1 MSEERRK
8 SKKLIWVKF
17 TVLGLLLASGGF
29 TLTACQVPQLGEK
42 STEQPG
48 DKNSD
53 EQVKENPA
61 TKSYQKKVDKQLK
74 KNQSTNPNKTSDQD
88 EDQDEDEDEDKNKQ
102 QDTDVDDDP
111 E

>member
-1 MSEERRK
+1 MSEERKK
-8 SKKLIWVKF
+8 SKKLIWIKF
-17 TVLGLLLASGGF
+17 TILGLLLASGGF

-42 STEQPG
+42 STEKSG

-53 EQVKENPA
+53 EQVKENPT
-61 TKSYQKKVDKQLK
+61 TKSYQKKLDKQLK

-88 EDQDEDEDEDKNKQ
+88 EDDDDKDKGKQ

>member
-1 MSEERRK
+1 MSQENGKSRK
-8 SKKLIWVKF
+8 LCWVKLA
-17 TVLGLLLASGGF
+17 VLALLLVSGGF
-29 TLTACQVPQLGEK
+29 TLTACQVPELGNK

-61 TKSYQKKVDKQLK
+61 VKSYQKKVDKQLK
-74 KNQSTNPNKTSDQD
+74 KNQPTKSDKTSDPNQ
-88 EDQDEDEDEDKNKQ
+88 NKE
-102 QDTDVDDDP
+102 QDTDIDDDP